1 MYKKSDLLV
10 STCSKSKGAMFRMLL
25 NIAHGCFKH
34 NECFCTSQNV
44 TTRTKPATREPTGS
58 PNFENSCRKYF
69 RQPEVMSRYQTSL
82 KPIAMG
88 LSKMGVLS
96 EPIAMGLSKMG
107 VLSECSS
114 LPLWQFTCPL
124 HAQTVLRYRLR
135 QCSDSSTQQAASIV
149 MHQIMQQQQRVSAF
163 ICTTFQRRCHWG
175 DHTYTSARLRC
186 WNIS

>member
-1 MYKKSDLLV
+1 MSAFAHHKMWQLE
-10 STCSKSKGAMFRMLL
+10 L
-25 NIAHGCFKH
+25 NQLH
-34 NECFCTSQNV
+34 ESQLEAPTLKIFQ
-44 TTRTKPATREPTGS
+44 TTRSYEPL
-58 PNFENSCRKYF
+58 PNL
-69 RQPEVMSRYQTSL
+69 YQTSL

-107 VLSECSS
+107 VLSECSY

-124 HAQTVLRYRLR
+124 HAQTILRYRLR

-175 DHTYTSARLRC
+175 DHTYTSARLSC